1 MEVVIH
7 RRRVETR
14 PVFYCQHGESHELN
28 TNPITDIVMLDL
40 RV

>member
-7 RRRVETR
+7 RKQVESR
-14 PVFYCQHGESHELN
+14 PVFYCQHGEIHELN
-28 TNPITDIVMLDL
+28 TNPITGIIILDL